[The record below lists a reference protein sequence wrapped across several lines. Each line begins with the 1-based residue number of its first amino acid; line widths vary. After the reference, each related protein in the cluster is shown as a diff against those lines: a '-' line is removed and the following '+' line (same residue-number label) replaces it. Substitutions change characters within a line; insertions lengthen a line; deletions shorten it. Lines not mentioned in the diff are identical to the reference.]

1 MKTLL
6 SDKVYEVLKWLCVL
20 ALPAVAE
27 FIEGLFPLW
36 GIPYA
41 DPIGHTIRLVSLLI
55 GVLIGISTID
65 YNQKLNAELNT
76 IKNDIEDK

>member
-27 FIEGLFPLW
+27 FIDGLFPIW

-41 DPIGHTIRLVSLLI
+41 EPISKTIHLACLLI
-55 GVLIGISTID
+55 GVLIGVSTIQ
-65 YNQKLNAELNT
+65 YNKQVNAGLAE
-76 IKNDIEDK
+76 IKNDIEGK